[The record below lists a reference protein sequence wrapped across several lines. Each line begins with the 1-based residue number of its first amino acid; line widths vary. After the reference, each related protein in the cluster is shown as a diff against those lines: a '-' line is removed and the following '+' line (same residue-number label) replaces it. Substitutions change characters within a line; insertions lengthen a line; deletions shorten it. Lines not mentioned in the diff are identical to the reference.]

1 MIADQIITLSDGRN
15 LGYCVH
21 GDSAGTPVLFIH
33 GNPGSRYMH
42 HPDTSIAIRLGVRMI
57 TPDRPG
63 YGLSDFN
70 PKRTLANTPDD
81 FIELMDTL
89 GVDQFA
95 VIGVSAGG
103 PYVLSTAHHYPDRVT
118 KCAVVSGAAP
128 FDRPGALEDVN
139 EDYRQA
145 YLVSKWNRWLLK
157 ALLSL
162 QMWQEKRD
170 PQRAWDQILARAS
183 ENDRNILMRPEVA
196 EQVRA
201 YRPEAVRNGVDGWV
215 HEAKLLVKPW
225 GFPMNDVPHQVHLW
239 YWEQDTIV
247 PLQMGRFIS
256 KTLPNAV
263 EHFLPGG
270 GHFSWI
276 DHWREILESVL

>member
-1 MIADQIITLSDGRN
+1 
-15 LGYCVH
+15 
-21 GDSAGTPVLFIH
+21 
-33 GNPGSRYMH
+33 
-42 HPDTSIAIRLGVRMI
+42 
-57 TPDRPG
+57 
-63 YGLSDFN
+63 
-70 PKRTLANTPDD
+70 
-81 FIELMDTL
+81 
-89 GVDQFA
+89 
-95 VIGVSAGG
+95 
-103 PYVLSTAHHYPDRVT
+103 
-118 KCAVVSGAAP
+118 
-128 FDRPGALEDVN
+128 N

>member
-1 MIADQIITLSDGRN
+1 MKTDEVLRLSDGRQ
-15 LGYCVH
+15 LGYCIQ
-21 GDSAGTPVLFIH
+21 GDPTGKPVLFIH
-33 GNPGSRYMH
+33 GNPGSRHMH
-42 HPDTSIAIRLGVRMI
+42 HPDESIALRLGLRVI

-70 PKRTLANTPDD
+70 PKRTIANTPDD
-81 FIELMDTL
+81 FIELMDAL

-95 VIGVSAGG
+95 VMGVSAGG
-103 PYVLSTAHHYPDRVT
+103 AYVLSTAHHYPDRVT
-118 KCAVVSGAAP
+118 KCAIISGSAP
-128 FDRPGALEDVN
+128 FDRPGALEDIN

-157 ALLSL
+157 GLMTL
-162 QMWQEKRD
+162 QMWNESRKPD
-170 PQRAWDQILARAS
+170 AAWNSVLERAS
-183 ENDRNILMRPEVA
+183 ESDRKILTRPEVEA
-196 EQVRA
+196 QVRA

-225 GFPMNDVPHQVHLW
+225 GFPMNDVPQEVHLW
-239 YWEQDTIV
+239 YWDQDTIV

-256 KTLPNAV
+256 KTLQHKV
-263 EHFLPGG
+263 EHFLPDG

-276 DHWREILESVL
+276 DHWREILESIA